1 MMCTNYVNRLVPDSN
16 AEALSHK
23 LKFKHANFGAH
34 STLGTTISCS
44 QKKFKEQ
51 TQLQAWHQ

>member
-16 AEALSHK
+16 AAALSHK

-44 QKKFKEQ
+44 Q